1 MKSLSAIILLSAL
14 VVAASQANAQAVPVF
29 GFDGK
34 YKGMAIQNGGTTVFL
49 DKNNSYSGAVV
60 KNREA
65 TAVFGREGYE
75 GTYPNRGYQQRGHG
89 QQGYGGRGYGQGYGP
104 GYGQRYGGGY
114 GHRYGYNG
122 GWQIMF

>member
-1 MKSLSAIILLSAL
+1 MKSLCAIILLLAL
-14 VVAASQANAQAVPVF
+14 IVAASQANAQAVPVF
-29 GFDGK
+29 GFDGQ
-34 YKGMAIQNGGTTVFL
+34 YQGMAIQNGGTTVFL

-75 GTYPNRGYQQRGHG
+75 GTYPNRGYQQRG
-89 QQGYGGRGYGQGYGP
+89 YGGRGYGQGYGQGYG

-114 GHRYGYNG
+114 GGRRE
-122 GWQIMF
+122 W

>member
-1 MKSLSAIILLSAL
+1 MKPLFPIIFASAFVFTADSH
-14 VVAASQANAQAVPVF
+14 ANAQAVPVF
-29 GFDGK
+29 GFDGQ
-34 YKGMAIQNGGTTVFL
+34 YQGMAIQNGGTTVFL

-75 GTYPNRGYQQRGHG
+75 GTYPNQQRRYGL
-89 QQGYGGRGYGQGYGP
+89 QGYDGRGYDQRHGG

-114 GHRYGYNG
+114 GGRHEG
-122 GWQIMF
+122 